1 MASTDTVTLQRVG
14 SQGRHGS
21 SGSLCGECDRSKTRL
36 GASACLFNA
45 TLDGAC
51 LFCDLGS
58 IKAYAACVLRRDDYV
73 KIGDLISRYRDV
85 L

>member
-1 MASTDTVTLQRVG
+1 MTLQRIG
-14 SQGRHGS
+14 SQCKHDS

-51 LFCDLGS
+51 LFFVIWVPVRPMQHMFFVGVM
-58 IKAYAACVLRRDDYV
+58 IT
-73 KIGDLISRYRDV
+73 
-85 L
+85 